1 MNKLEEIFAEK
12 LTENGDKSYN
22 TTGNNLIDL
31 LFMADF
37 FAKNLDQVHIGDSE
51 KEKLFSMYMRDPRNG
66 QGRRDLGRKLAK
78 LSNLDKDMIVLS
90 GRYDDLWHIPT
101 QENLDTIINQAR
113 IGNELAKKWLPRLTG
128 KDKIIAKALCKM
140 YGLTE
145 KEYRKLIKLENTTEY
160 KLSYATEKENNEQT
174 ELDRIFGSK
183 KEFNHPLVDTIDFE
197 KVPSLAM
204 TKYIKAFST
213 REDIKNR
220 FSEYIKAV
228 KEEKAKVNTKTANV
242 HDAYKTV
249 KNTQYFKDA
258 EDNADVVGK
267 KIVEQETNG
276 LELDCICVLDTSGS
290 MGQMS
295 NPSSLC
301 SKATSVAHSLA
312 THSTFARNQVISFS
326 SSPKLMT
333 IKGNTLKDQYQSMY
347 TGDWSNTDFGAVM
360 RILQKLERF
369 PRYIVVMSDME
380 FDQGSQMS
388 KEKTMKLFSD
398 NGVSTRIIWWTFND
412 RNKTVPEVDKYGNI
426 YMSGFD
432 LQALLLVPGVTDM
445 NEYIDKILK
454 EYAKKIN
461 YILTNE

>member
-1 MNKLEEIFAEK
+1 
-12 LTENGDKSYN
+12 
-22 TTGNNLIDL
+22 
-31 LFMADF
+31 
-37 FAKNLDQVHIGDSE
+37 
-51 KEKLFSMYMRDPRNG
+51 
-66 QGRRDLGRKLAK
+66 
-78 LSNLDKDMIVLS
+78 
-90 GRYDDLWHIPT
+90 
-101 QENLDTIINQAR
+101 
-113 IGNELAKKWLPRLTG
+113 
-128 KDKIIAKALCKM
+128 
-140 YGLTE
+140 
-145 KEYRKLIKLENTTEY
+145 
-160 KLSYATEKENNEQT
+160 
-174 ELDRIFGSK
+174 
-183 KEFNHPLVDTIDFE
+183 
-197 KVPSLAM
+197 
-204 TKYIKAFST
+204 
-213 REDIKNR
+213 
-220 FSEYIKAV
+220 
-228 KEEKAKVNTKTANV
+228 
-242 HDAYKTV
+242 
-249 KNTQYFKDA
+249 
-258 EDNADVVGK
+258 
-267 KIVEQETNG
+267 
-276 LELDCICVLDTSGS
+276 

-347 TGDWSNTDFGAVM
+347 TGDCSNTDFGAVM

-380 FDQGSQMS
+380 FDKGSLIS

-412 RNKTVPEVDKYGNI
+412 RNKTVPEIDKYGNI